1 MTKKLSQCTAKV
13 QTYGYKHLNAV
24 HHRQLE
30 PRGLASNWIEA
41 NCYSLTA
48 EESTKRLGYPA
59 KSGGIL
65 LEGQGT
71 QIQLKPDKPWKSDDQ
86 KKAAKYRSPVGDY
99 DAMLPIHPED
109 PTYWTDKEALKAKCY
124 QVEGHPC
131 LVISEGFFKA
141 LSGCSNDIPTI
152 ALLGVEMGL
161 TSAKADVQGKRY
173 LVSALEKFARAEFG
187 FIIALD
193 ADCATNSNVLMAQR
207 RLGEQLLKFKGP
219 VYCATGLWNVKEG
232 KGMDDYI
239 HNNGAEQFKRDVLG
253 NVITYQEWVKKVQQ
267 LEQNFQSDVPP
278 SRSRYLQRKNAIRGF
293 WGCRLKFNTLK
304 QHVELDGEP
313 LDLDFVRCE
322 LCEAL
327 DIDIPKEEAVEIV
340 ISLARENQYCP
351 VVEYLKQ
358 VETTHSDHSINLD
371 LLANQLLNT
380 TDPLHAAY
388 FKRHLIGSVARAL
401 NPGCKMDTAL
411 ILQGIQGIRKSTFF
425 QVLYGE
431 GFFDDTMAESSD
443 KDELMKLNLHWV
455 VEWAE
460 FETTVG
466 RRGYSRLKQF
476 MSTRVDTYRPPYGR
490 TAKSFPRH
498 TVLVGST
505 NEEEFLNDPTGD
517 RRFWVIPTEKINI
530 GLVRQLRDCI
540 WAAAVAAY
548 CQGEQWWLT
557 EAEKK
562 LADEANKPFRV
573 SDTWED
579 FIGEYIQPRQF
590 VTIAELLTEALEIEP
605 AKQDKGSQMRAAAI
619 IRRFGWHKDKRWHE
633 NSWQRGW
640 AAPDQSTDPPLAEVD
655 REVDR
660 CQKANQIKASHH
672 TDPPDPPF
680 EQHLPENIASQEALL
695 NGTQNTLEE
704 ETEKSLEKGG
714 SVEEVDRCQNDG
726 KSTLV
731 ATDPPTDPP
740 QAIGYTTFPHLTCDT
755 LEAKRNQAQLI
766 KRLLLEAN
774 NLEELSAIKQEF
786 KTRCSW
792 VWKYLLTPGERNQL
806 KVVAKTQQLNLFD
819 SLLEDD

>member
-1 MTKKLSQCTAKV
+1 MTKQLSQCTVKARINN
-13 QTYGYKHLNAV
+13 YNCIEAV
-24 HHRQLE
+24 HSQKLLE
-30 PRGLASNWIEA
+30 RGLNPNWIES
-41 NCYSLTA
+41 NCCSLTA
-48 EESTKRLGYPA
+48 QEATQRLGYPA

-65 LEGQGT
+65 LKSEGI
-71 QIQLKPDKPWKSDDQ
+71 QIQFQPDKPWKSEGE
-86 KKAAKYRSPVGDY
+86 KKAAKYRSPLGDY
-99 DAMLPIHPED
+99 DGMLPVHPD
-109 PTYWTDKEALKAKCY
+109 NPTYWDDLEALKQKCY
-124 QVEGHPC
+124 TVDGHPC
-131 LVISEGFFKA
+131 LVVTEGFFKA
-141 LSGCSNDIPTI
+141 IVGCSSGIPTI

-161 TSAKADVQGKRY
+161 TSSKANIEGKRY
-173 LVSALEKFARAEFG
+173 LVPTLEKYATSAGFG
-187 FIIALD
+187 FIITFD
-193 ADCATNSNVLMAQR
+193 ADCATNSNVIWAQR
-207 RLGEQLLKFKGP
+207 RLGEQLLKFKVP
-219 VYCATGLWNVKEG
+219 VYCATGLWSIEQG

-239 HNNGAEQFKRDVLG
+239 HNNDAEQFKRDVLG
-253 NVITYQEWVKKVQQ
+253 NVITYEEWVKKVQQ
-267 LEQNFQSDVPP
+267 LEQNFQSGVQPA
-278 SRSRYLQRKNAIRGF
+278 RSRYLQRKNAIQGL
-293 WGCRLKFNTLK
+293 WGSRLKFNTLK
-304 QHVELDGEP
+304 QHVELDGET

-358 VETTHSDHSINLD
+358 VETTYSDHSINLD

-431 GFFDDTMAESSD
+431 VFFDDTMAESSD

-517 RRFWVIPTEKINI
+517 RRFWVIPTQEINI

-548 CQGEQWWLT
+548 HHGEQWWLT

-573 SDTWED
+573 SDTWEY

-590 VTIAELLTEALEIEP
+590 ITIAELLTEALKIEP

-619 IRRFGWHKDKRWHE
+619 LRQLGWHKKNQWYK
-633 NSWQRGW
+633 NFCQRGW
-640 AAPDQSTDPPLAEVD
+640 EAPDRSTDPPQPEVD

-660 CQKANQIKASHH
+660 CQEANEIKASHH

-680 EQHLPENIASQEALL
+680 EQHLSENIASQEALL
-695 NGTQNTLEE
+695 NGTQDTLEE
-704 ETEKSLEKGG
+704 EKEKSLEKGG
-714 SVEEVDRCQNDG
+714 SVEEVDRCQNDS
-726 KSTLV
+726 KAMVV
-731 ATDPPTDPP
+731 ATDPP
-740 QAIGYTTFPHLTCDT
+740 QAIDYTTFPHLTCDT

-766 KRLLLEAN
+766 KRRLLEAN
-774 NLEELSAIKQEF
+774 NLEELAVIKQEF
-786 KTRCSW
+786 ETRCHW
-792 VWKYLLTPGERNQL
+792 VWKYLLTQGEQNQL
-806 KVVAKTQQLNLFD
+806 KVVAKTQQLNLLD